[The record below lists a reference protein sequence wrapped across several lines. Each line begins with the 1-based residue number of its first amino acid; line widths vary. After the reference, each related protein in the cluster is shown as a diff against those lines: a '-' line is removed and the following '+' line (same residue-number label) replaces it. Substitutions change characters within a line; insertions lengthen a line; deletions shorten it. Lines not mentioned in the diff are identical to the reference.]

1 MILALAV
8 NPVQRYRNQYQIDS
22 GRYWPMGT
30 ATHGFQIQLRQ
41 NGPKK
46 PYRGA
51 IPTLASILTSLSSK
65 ELRRAERPLSV
76 KLSVNRRL
84 QPQLATTCQA
94 FAETRQN
101 SRS

>member
-51 IPTLASILTSLSSK
+51 IPTLASTRFFLWK
-65 ELRRAERPLSV
+65 QRAV
-76 KLSVNRRL
+76 
-84 QPQLATTCQA
+84 
-94 FAETRQN
+94 
-101 SRS
+101 SRGGG

>member
-51 IPTLASILTSLSSK
+51 IPTPAS
-65 ELRRAERPLSV
+65 
-76 KLSVNRRL
+76 N
-84 QPQLATTCQA
+84 
-94 FAETRQN
+94 
-101 SRS
+101 